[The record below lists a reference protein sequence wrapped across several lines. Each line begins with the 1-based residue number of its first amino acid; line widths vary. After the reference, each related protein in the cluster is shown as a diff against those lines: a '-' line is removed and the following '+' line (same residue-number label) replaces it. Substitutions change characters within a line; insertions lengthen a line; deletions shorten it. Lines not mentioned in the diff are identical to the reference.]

1 MTLEKQKADL
11 VKQKSTYL
19 NSYKISSVNTRIPIQ
34 PEFTEENLE
43 REHKGLTIDA
53 AKFNE
58 AYFVDKY
65 EKIVG
70 KIMGEIKKYSK
81 QYGGLM
87 KSYKK
92 MQTTMS
98 KVTDLHAR
106 YEEDLESEIPHKS
119 QYTNEEAGMQ
129 KHQFSNC
136 SDLFDK
142 QTTEIE
148 EMYGKQYNLLYNHF
162 KH

>member
-1 MTLEKQKADL
+1 
-11 VKQKSTYL
+11 
-19 NSYKISSVNTRIPIQ
+19 
-34 PEFTEENLE
+34 
-43 REHKGLTIDA
+43 
-53 AKFNE
+53 
-58 AYFVDKY
+58 
-65 EKIVG
+65 
-70 KIMGEIKKYSK
+70 
-81 QYGGLM
+81 
-87 KSYKK
+87 
-92 MQTTMS
+92 MS

-129 KHQFSNC
+129 KHQFGNC